1 MTNSILDSIKSNLGV
16 CYDEYDPDLVMYI
29 NAALADLTIAGV
41 GPKSGFTI
49 SGSEETWDQFCID
62 KTALSLVER
71 YITTKVKI
79 SFDPPNTSFVLEAL
93 KQTAADTLY
102 QINLK
107 VDCPPA
113 DRDGIWTDD

>member
-1 MTNSILDSIKSNLGV
+1 MTDSILDSIKSNLGV
-16 CYDEYDPDLVMYI
+16 CYDEYNSDLIMYI
-29 NAALADLTIAGV
+29 NSAIADLTIAGV
-41 GPKSGFTI
+41 GPKSGFVIT
-49 SGSEETWDQFCID
+49 GDSEIWSQFCTD

-71 YITTKVKI
+71 YITAKVKI

-102 QINLK
+102 QVSLK

-113 DRDGIWTDD
+113 DRDKIWEDD